1 MFEHFLFSQ
10 LIAINTQVM
19 FLVMGI
25 FLLLGLAALLYW
37 QLRQRVEL
45 KLELKQLEKVKK
57 NNVEYEF
64 VLKTMKLLTW
74 HVDLESRTI
83 TFDNDYREGTDSIT
97 VSPETPVDEV
107 INAIAPADRPHILK
121 TMDDLLAGR
130 VDDVHEVFQV
140 KKSNGIEFYWTETY
154 ATIAARTV
162 DGMPNVILGTSKRVD
177 DRKTIEQALVEAR
190 NKAEESDRLKSAF
203 IANMSHEIRTPL
215 NAIIGFTSVLPE
227 LTGDEERKELIC
239 LIQKNNQKLL
249 QIIDDVMSISKIEAE
264 KSQLVKTSFD
274 LNKILRGVM
283 DIYSTKVQPGVEIFC
298 RFAKSRQT
306 VTTDLDRL
314 VSILN
319 HLLLNAIKFTSK
331 GSIVIG
337 YDMPVNQ
344 CVHIWVRDT
353 GKGIAPE
360 FRDRIFE
367 RFFKVDEYV
376 PGAGLGLSICK
387 TMAYSIGGNIGVD
400 SVLGE
405 GSNFWVEIP
414 IE

>member
-1 MFEHFLFSQ
+1 
-10 LIAINTQVM
+10 
-19 FLVMGI
+19 
-25 FLLLGLAALLYW
+25 
-37 QLRQRVEL
+37 
-45 KLELKQLEKVKK
+45 
-57 NNVEYEF
+57 
-64 VLKTMKLLTW
+64 
-74 HVDLESRTI
+74 
-83 TFDNDYREGTDSIT
+83 
-97 VSPETPVDEV
+97 
-107 INAIAPADRPHILK
+107 
-121 TMDDLLAGR
+121 
-130 VDDVHEVFQV
+130 
-140 KKSNGIEFYWTETY
+140 
-154 ATIAARTV
+154 
-162 DGMPNVILGTSKRVD
+162 
-177 DRKTIEQALVEAR
+177 
-190 NKAEESDRLKSAF
+190 
-203 IANMSHEIRTPL
+203 
-215 NAIIGFTSVLPE
+215 
-227 LTGDEERKELIC
+227 
-239 LIQKNNQKLL
+239 
-249 QIIDDVMSISKIEAE
+249 
-264 KSQLVKTSFD
+264 
-274 LNKILRGVM
+274 
-283 DIYSTKVQPGVEIFC
+283 VEIFC